1 MRMKKVIII
10 YGPPGAGK
18 GTQANLLAAK
28 LGFLHF
34 DTGKYLER
42 FVHDPEN
49 QKNPIIKKERV
60 LFDAGKLCTPGWVLK
75 IVRQKTIELSRSN
88 FGLVFSGSPRTVF
101 EAFGDSKNQGLI
113 EAFEKYYGKK
123 NIIPI
128 VLQVSPKTS
137 VLRNSSRLVCF
148 VCGTVVLSG
157 NCVGK
162 MCPICAS
169 PLERRTL
176 DTPEIIKTRLKE
188 YAARTEPIL
197 DGLKKRG
204 YRPQEINGEPLPYT
218 VFKNIVRK
226 IKLS

>member
-1 MRMKKVIII
+1 MKKVIII

-49 QKNPIIKKERV
+49 QKNLIVKKERV

-75 IVRQKTIELSRSN
+75 IVRKKTAELARSN
-88 FGLVFSGSPRTVF
+88 FGLAFSGSPRTVF

-113 EAFEKYYGKK
+113 EIFEKYYGKK

-128 VLQVSPKTS
+128 ALKVAPETS
-137 VLRNSSRLVCF
+137 LMRNGGRLVCF
-148 VCGTVVLSG
+148 TCGTVVLSG

-162 MCPICAS
+162 ACPICAS
-169 PLERRTL
+169 PLKRRTL

-188 YAARTEPIL
+188 YAERTAPIL
-197 DGLKKRG
+197 AGLKKRG
-204 YRPQEINGEPLPYT
+204 YRLNKINGEPLPYA
-218 VFKNIVRK
+218 VFKNIIRK

>member
-1 MRMKKVIII
+1 MKKVIII

-162 MCPICAS
+162 MLP
-169 PLERRTL
+169 P
-176 DTPEIIKTRLKE
+176 
-188 YAARTEPIL
+188 AR
-197 DGLKKRG
+197 D
-204 YRPQEINGEPLPYT
+204 
-218 VFKNIVRK
+218 
-226 IKLS
+226 